1 MRRARAAADADQ
13 CQGIQSAE
21 TREVAALVLETNEWQ
36 DVDVVP
42 AAPRAVLHAGRGDR
56 DLLPEMR
63 SPSFKPKRLRISSE
77 QAWHS
82 VMKW

>member
-1 MRRARAAADADQ
+1 MEAY
-13 CQGIQSAE
+13 
-21 TREVAALVLETNEWQ
+21 
-36 DVDVVP
+36 
-42 AAPRAVLHAGRGDR
+42 AGRGDR